1 MIEAAY
7 GLGVF
12 ALILCSAFFSV
23 AEVSYMLASP
33 VTLRHWAEEGNKRAR
48 LAADILEDDTN
59 RVLATISIGDTVV
72 NLLATVLGMYY
83 LIQTTTMKGFVG
95 GMAVLFL
102 ILLIVGEMVPRTIAQ
117 RYENRAFC
125 RTAGVL
131 KVLMTLFAPF
141 TYVFSGGGKVVI
153 ERGADDVEDEY
164 VEEELLNMLDEAEI
178 GGGLESHESDLIRS
192 AINFEELTVRDIL
205 RPRVRVVAISDEM
218 DVRDVLDVFA
228 ETGYSRLPVYRDSID
243 NIIGV
248 LHLKDVFNTM
258 LDGELREY
266 LTLVQPV
273 GFVFMQ
279 TKASRLLLT
288 LQRTQSHMAIIT
300 DEYGGTAGIVTLE
313 DILEELVGEIWDEHD
328 EVINYFTK
336 IDDETYFVDGRAELV
351 DFFKEFGIDKDESE
365 NYDSQ
370 TVSGWVIE
378 QIGDIP
384 KKFQS
389 FEFQS
394 LTIIVER
401 VTQRRILGVKVKI
414 HQPEKEDDKENK
426 KEESDEK

>member
-192 AINFEELTVRDIL
+192 AINFEELTVRVIL

-313 DILEELVGEIWDEHD
+313 DILEELVGDIWDEHD
-328 EVINYFTK
+328 QIDEQPVEVIEPRVYK
-336 IDDETYFVDGRAELV
+336 IDANMDID
-351 DFFKEFGIDKDESE
+351 DFFEYFGLDFEAYEDDIDAS
-365 NYDSQ
+365 SLG
-370 TVSGWVIE
+370 GWVRDLLDHIPVVGESVRFSPFVITVEEVDMRHIE
-378 QIGDIP
+378 
-384 KKFQS
+384 K
-389 FEFQS
+389 
-394 LTIIVER
+394 VR
-401 VTQRRILGVKVKI
+401 VVYQG
-414 HQPEKEDDKENK
+414 QD
-426 KEESDEK
+426 DEK

>member
-1 MIEAAY
+1 MVHAAY
-7 GLGVF
+7 GLGVL

-23 AEVSYMLASP
+23 TEVSYMLASP
-33 VTLRHWAEEGNKRAR
+33 VTLRHWADEGNKRAKV
-48 LAADILEDDTN
+48 AADILEDDTN
-59 RVLATISIGDTVV
+59 RVLTTISIGDTVV
-72 NLLATVLGMYY
+72 NLLAIVIGMLYFIQY
-83 LIQTTTMKGFVG
+83 LSLRGMIAGIAGLFFV
-95 GMAVLFL
+95 
-102 ILLIVGEMVPRTIAQ
+102 LLIVGEMVPRTIAQ

-125 RTAGVL
+125 RTAGML
-131 KVLMTLFAPF
+131 KILMFIFAPL
-141 TYVFSGGGKVVI
+141 TYIFGSGGKVI
-153 ERGADDVEDEY
+153 IDRAADDIEDEY
-164 VEEELLNMLDEAEI
+164 VEEELLNMLDEAEN
-178 GGGLESHESDLIRS
+178 GGGMESHESDLIRS
-192 AINFEELTVRDIL
+192 AINFEELTVKDIL

-313 DILEELVGEIWDEHD
+313 DIIEELVGDIWDEHD
-328 EVINYFTK
+328 QVEDQPVEVIEPRVYLVDANMD
-336 IDDETYFVDGRAELV
+336 IDDFFEYFGL
-351 DFFKEFGIDKDESE
+351 DFEDYEDDIDAS
-365 NYDSQ
+365 SLG
-370 TVSGWVIE
+370 GWVRDLLDHIPVPGETVQFLPFVITVEEVDMRHIE
-378 QIGDIP
+378 
-384 KKFQS
+384 K
-389 FEFQS
+389 
-394 LTIIVER
+394 VR
-401 VTQRRILGVKVKI
+401 VVYQGC
-414 HQPEKEDDKENK
+414 DNK
-426 KEESDEK
+426 L

>member
-1 MIEAAY
+1 MVHAAY
-7 GLGVF
+7 GLGVL

-23 AEVSYMLASP
+23 TEVSYMLASP
-33 VTLRHWAEEGNKRAR
+33 VTLRHWADEGNKRAKV
-48 LAADILEDDTN
+48 AADILEDDTN
-59 RVLATISIGDTVV
+59 RVLTTISIGDTVV
-72 NLLATVLGMYY
+72 NLLAIVIGMLYFIQY
-83 LIQTTTMKGFVG
+83 LSLRGMIAGIAGLFFV
-95 GMAVLFL
+95 
-102 ILLIVGEMVPRTIAQ
+102 LLIVGEMVPRTIAQ

-125 RTAGVL
+125 RTAGML
-131 KVLMTLFAPF
+131 KILMFIFAPL
-141 TYVFSGGGKVVI
+141 TYIFGSGGKVI
-153 ERGADDVEDEY
+153 IDRAADDIEDEY
-164 VEEELLNMLDEAEI
+164 VEEELLNMLDEAEN
-178 GGGLESHESDLIRS
+178 GGGMESHESDLIRS
-192 AINFEELTVRDIL
+192 AINFEELTVKDIL

-313 DILEELVGEIWDEHD
+313 DIIEELVGDIWDEHD
-328 EVINYFTK
+328 QVEDQPVEVIEPRVYLVDANMD
-336 IDDETYFVDGRAELV
+336 IDDFFEYFGL
-351 DFFKEFGIDKDESE
+351 DFEDYEDDIDAS
-365 NYDSQ
+365 SLG
-370 TVSGWVIE
+370 GWVRDLLDHIPVPGETVQFLPFVITVEEVDMRHIE
-378 QIGDIP
+378 KVRVVYQGGD
-384 KKFQS
+384 
-389 FEFQS
+389 
-394 LTIIVER
+394 
-401 VTQRRILGVKVKI
+401 
-414 HQPEKEDDKENK
+414 NK
-426 KEESDEK
+426 L

>member
-1 MIEAAY
+1 MVHAAY
-7 GLGVF
+7 GLGVL

-23 AEVSYMLASP
+23 TEVSYMLASP
-33 VTLRHWAEEGNKRAR
+33 VTLRHWADEGNKRAKV
-48 LAADILEDDTN
+48 AADILEDDTN
-59 RVLATISIGDTVV
+59 RVLTTISIGDTVV
-72 NLLATVLGMYY
+72 NLLAIVIGMLYFIQY
-83 LIQTTTMKGFVG
+83 LSPRGMIAGIAGLFFV
-95 GMAVLFL
+95 
-102 ILLIVGEMVPRTIAQ
+102 LLIVGEMMPRTIAQ

-125 RTAGVL
+125 RTAGTL
-131 KVLMTLFAPF
+131 KTLMFIFAPL
-141 TYVFSGGGKVVI
+141 TYIFGSGGKVI
-153 ERGADDVEDEY
+153 IDRAADDIEDEY
-164 VEEELLNMLDEAEI
+164 VEEELLNMLDEAEN
-178 GGGLESHESDLIRS
+178 GGGMESHESDLIRS
-192 AINFEELTVRDIL
+192 AINFEELTVKDIL

-313 DILEELVGEIWDEHD
+313 DIIEELVGDIWDEHD
-328 EVINYFTK
+328 QIEDQPVEVIEPRVYLVDANMD
-336 IDDETYFVDGRAELV
+336 IDDFFEYFGL
-351 DFFKEFGIDKDESE
+351 DFEDYEDDIDAS
-365 NYDSQ
+365 SLG
-370 TVSGWVIE
+370 GWVRDLLDHIPVPGETVQFLPFVITVEEVDMRHIE
-378 QIGDIP
+378 
-384 KKFQS
+384 K
-389 FEFQS
+389 
-394 LTIIVER
+394 VR
-401 VTQRRILGVKVKI
+401 VVYQGCDNEL
-414 HQPEKEDDKENK
+414 
-426 KEESDEK
+426 

>member
-1 MIEAAY
+1 MVHAAY
-7 GLGVF
+7 GLGVL

-23 AEVSYMLASP
+23 TEVSYMLASP
-33 VTLRHWAEEGNKRAR
+33 VTLRHWADEGNKRAKV
-48 LAADILEDDTN
+48 AADILEDDTN
-59 RVLATISIGDTVV
+59 RVLTTISIGDTVV
-72 NLLATVLGMYY
+72 NLLAIVIGMLYFIQY
-83 LIQTTTMKGFVG
+83 LSLRGMIAGIAGLFFV
-95 GMAVLFL
+95 
-102 ILLIVGEMVPRTIAQ
+102 LLIVGEMVPRTIAQ

-125 RTAGVL
+125 RTAGML
-131 KVLMTLFAPF
+131 KILMFIFAPL
-141 TYVFSGGGKVVI
+141 TYIFGSGGKVI
-153 ERGADDVEDEY
+153 IDRAADDIEDEY
-164 VEEELLNMLDEAEI
+164 VEEELLNMLDEAEN
-178 GGGLESHESDLIRS
+178 GGGMESHESDLIRS
-192 AINFEELTVRDIL
+192 AINFEELTVKDIL

-313 DILEELVGEIWDEHD
+313 DIIEELVGDIWDEHD
-328 EVINYFTK
+328 QVEDQPVEVIEPRVYLVDANMD
-336 IDDETYFVDGRAELV
+336 IDDFFEYFGL
-351 DFFKEFGIDKDESE
+351 DFEDYEDDIDAS
-365 NYDSQ
+365 SLG
-370 TVSGWVIE
+370 GWVRDLLDHIPVPGETVKFLPFVITVEEVDMRHIE
-378 QIGDIP
+378 KVRVVYQGGDN
-384 KKFQS
+384 
-389 FEFQS
+389 E
-394 LTIIVER
+394 L
-401 VTQRRILGVKVKI
+401 
-414 HQPEKEDDKENK
+414 
-426 KEESDEK
+426 